1 MWWAAWAKAL
11 AGHPG
16 PLVRQ
21 VELALNR
28 RKTAN
33 ADGGPAANGF
43 EKNLKQ
49 LVAEYERTEWR
60 RRKLQPDSTFLRSR
74 P

>member
-1 MWWAAWAKAL
+1 MWWAAGGNTL

-21 VELALNR
+21 LMQTLNR

-33 ADGGPAANGF
+33 ADGGPAA
-43 EKNLKQ
+43 
-49 LVAEYERTEWR
+49 EW
-60 RRKLQPDSTFLRSR
+60 F
-74 P
+74 